1 MGLLEALNA
10 AKAQS
15 AEPEKQEDHAASTA
29 AAEQQLDETGEAEP
43 QERPYQKYVDSL
55 SSEATKIMTSNY
67 NASSNLSKEQ
77 FVESTVRNLIDQE
90 GLSISKR
97 DRETV
102 VKEVIAEIIGLG
114 PIQSL
119 LDNPDI
125 SEIMVNGPHQVYYES
140 HGKLKLS
147 DVRFHDDEHVMKILD
162 RIVSPLGRHCD
173 ESSPMVDA
181 RLADGSRVNAIIPP
195 LALNG
200 PTITIRKFP
209 KERLSDKD
217 LLRWGS
223 ASPRMMAFLEACV
236 KGKLNVVVSGGTGSG
251 KCLPRLTHVMYI
263 DAQGQLR
270 KKAIGDLKPGDRVI
284 QRDGMTTTVAG
295 VYPQGIREVWTVKT
309 KDGKIAECSDDHQW
323 IVAMES
329 HGSTVERVMTTKE
342 MYDAGV
348 IRIKHHKDGD
358 RHQAKFWLP
367 RVKAINSAEQTLP
380 IDPYVLGYLIGN
392 GSLTGGSGP
401 AFSTI
406 DQYVVDKIA
415 SRLKKCSSIT
425 KSGDIKYYISN
436 AGDIME
442 ALEAFHLTK
451 RSAYK
456 FIPEIYKCASKEQ
469 RFDLLHGLMDADGTC
484 ASNGTASYSTV
495 SKKLAEDIAD
505 LAETLG
511 FSTTTSLDIRNDKY
525 KYTNHTAYQ
534 VFVLG
539 GHDNPFS
546 LPRKADRWS
555 ANHNRKHA
563 TRIAQTYT
571 DCVEDGMSYLAGYF
585 YQTKIVHG
593 VPYIADRRID
603 HELMERLL
611 SYLPEGSAFYD
622 QIEGDGYKTWKIKS
636 PSVPKTGVHNGITLI
651 TKEFGYGVGIMK
663 RQLPDEKYIN
673 ASFLRGLAD
682 YCGNVHGGDVTFT
695 LSDNCLAET
704 AKVLDKIGLNYVM
717 QKGELIIHNYPASLL
732 HRSDKVQLLRNWE
745 EGSAG
750 NFNLRNDYVPIVE
763 ITKTDRQEEMVCI
776 KVDDDS
782 HTFVLGNGMVT
793 HNTTLLNILSAY
805 IPADERIV
813 TVEDS
818 AELQLQ
824 QDHVV
829 RLESRPAN
837 TEGKGAI
844 PIQQLV
850 VNCLRMRPD
859 RIIVGECRG
868 GEALDMLQAMNTGHD
883 GSLTTAHANSPRDLL
898 SRLETMVM
906 MAGMDLPEKAIR
918 SQIASAINIIAQ
930 QSRLRDGSRKIMKI
944 SEVIGMEGNEIVTQD
959 IYEFVQ
965 TGFDENGKITGYF
978 TATGVVPKCIEKLKL
993 AGCGVKE
1000 DWFTR
1005 TEG

>member
-15 AEPEKQEDHAASTA
+15 AEPEKQVDHAASVA
-29 AAEQQLDETGEAEP
+29 AAEQQPEETGEVEP

-67 NASSNLSKEQ
+67 NANSNLSKEQ

-90 GLSISKR
+90 GLSIPKQ
-97 DRETV
+97 DKETV

-119 LDNPDI
+119 LDDPDI

-147 DVRFHDDEHVMKILD
+147 DVQFHDDEHVMKILD

-181 RLADGSRVNAIIPP
+181 RLTDGSRVNAIIPP

-251 KCLPRLTHVMYI
+251 KAVSEHELVKCISEDGTL
-263 DAQGQLR
+263 AEKQ
-270 KKAIGDLKPGDRVI
+270 IGTLKIGDRVI
-284 QRDGMTTTVAG
+284 QRDGHPTTVTG
-295 VYPQGIREVWTVKT
+295 VYPQGKRDVWHVKT
-309 KDGKIAECSDDHQW
+309 KHGAVAECSDDHQW
-323 IVAMES
+323 VVATES
-329 HGSTVERVMTTKE
+329 HGAIVERVMTTRE
-342 MYDAGV
+342 MYEAGV
-348 IRIKHHKDGD
+348 IRVKHNKDGD
-358 RHQAKFWLP
+358 HRMAKYWIP
-367 RVKAINSAEQTLP
+367 RLKAIESADQKLP
-380 IDPYVLGYLIGN
+380 VDPYVLGYLIGN
-392 GSLTGGSGP
+392 GSLTKTT
-401 AFSTI
+401 AICFTSTDSFVI
-406 DQYVVDKIA
+406 EKIT
-415 SRLKKCSSIT
+415 SRLGVAVHTCNSSDIQHT
-425 KSGDIKYYISN
+425 IPMRSGLLH
-436 AGDIME
+436 E
-442 ALEAFHLTK
+442 LEKLRLTE
-451 RSAYK
+451 RAEHK
-456 FIPEIYKCASKEQ
+456 FIPEIYKHSSKEQ
-469 RFDLLHGLMDADGTC
+469 RLDLLRGLMDADGTC

-511 FSTTTSLDIRNDKY
+511 FSTTTSLDVRDDKY

-555 ANHNRKHA
+555 ANHERKHA
-563 TRIAQTYT
+563 ARIAQTYT
-571 DCVEDGMSYLAGYF
+571 DCAEDGMSYLAGYL

-717 QKGELIIHNYPASLL
+717 QKGKLIIHNYPSSLL
-732 HRSDKVQLLRNWE
+732 HKSDKVQLLRNWE

-750 NFNLRNDYVPIVE
+750 NFNLRNDYVPIVK
-763 ITKTDRQEEMVCI
+763 ITKTDKQEEMVCI

-1005 TEG
+1005 TDG